1 MTAKEA
7 LNKIN
12 VELGTQ
18 SPVVADLCCIINR
31 ELEEL
36 DRYRLLCYG
45 DLPVNCSTITLP
57 NGIKVTTDTGYI
69 DDLFNN
75 SDVKKWLK
83 TGK

>member
-18 SPVVADLCCIINR
+18 SPVAADLCCIINR

-45 DLPVNCSTITLP
+45 DLPVGCSTITLP
-57 NGIKVTTDTGYI
+57 NGTKVATDTGYI
-69 DDLFNN
+69 DDFFNN

>member
-12 VELGTQ
+12 AAVGTL
-18 SPVVADLCCIINR
+18 SPVAADLCCIINS

-45 DLPVNCSTITLP
+45 DLPSNCSTITLP
-57 NGIKVTTDTGYI
+57 NGIKVTADTGYI

>member
-1 MTAKEA
+1 MTAKDA

-12 VELGTQ
+12 VEAGT
-18 SPVVADLCCIINR
+18 VNLKIGCLCDIIKK

-45 DLPVNCSTITLP
+45 DLPCTSSTITLP

-69 DDLFNN
+69 DDFFNN
-75 SDVKKWLK
+75 SDVKKWLNTAK
-83 TGK
+83 

>member
-7 LNKIN
+7 LSKLDLNIG
-12 VELGTQ
+12 EI
-18 SPVVADLCCIINR
+18 SPTAHTLCSIISK

-45 DLPVNCSTITLP
+45 DLPVNCSTITLH

-69 DDLFNN
+69 DDFFNN

-83 TGK
+83 TGE

>member
-12 VELGTQ
+12 VELGTE

-83 TGK
+83 TGE

>member
-7 LNKIN
+7 LNKLN
-12 VELGTQ
+12 VEIGTL
-18 SPVVADLCCIINR
+18 SPVAADLCCIINR

-57 NGIKVTTDTGYI
+57 NGITVTTDTGYI

>member
-7 LNKIN
+7 LNKLDLNIG
-12 VELGTQ
+12 EI
-18 SPVVADLCCIINR
+18 SPTAHTLCSVISK

-45 DLPVNCSTITLP
+45 DLPSSMSDITLP
-57 NGIKVTTDTGYI
+57 NGYKARTDVGYVI
-69 DDLFNN
+69 ELFR
-75 SDVKKWLK
+75 DKHVKEWLE

>member
-12 VELGTQ
+12 AAVGTL
-18 SPVVADLCCIINR
+18 SPVAADLCCIINS

-45 DLPVNCSTITLP
+45 DLPVSCSTITLP
-57 NGIKVTTDTGYI
+57 NGIKVSTDTGYI

>member
-12 VELGTQ
+12 AAVGTL
-18 SPVVADLCCIINR
+18 SPVAADLCCIINR

-75 SDVKKWLK
+75 SDVKEWLK

>member
-12 VELGTQ
+12 AAVGTL
-18 SPVVADLCCIINR
+18 SPVAADLCCIINR

-57 NGIKVTTDTGYI
+57 NGIKVATDTGYI

>member
-12 VELGTQ
+12 AAVGTL
-18 SPVVADLCCIINR
+18 SPVAADLCSIINR

-45 DLPVNCSTITLP
+45 DLTANCSTILSLTLSRP
-57 NGIKVTTDTGYI
+57 
-69 DDLFNN
+69 
-75 SDVKKWLK
+75 
-83 TGK
+83 

>member
-12 VELGTQ
+12 AAVGTL
-18 SPVVADLCCIINR
+18 SPVAADLCCIINR

-57 NGIKVTTDTGYI
+57 NGIKDTTDTGYI

-83 TGK
+83 IGK

>member
-7 LNKIN
+7 LNKLNLNIG
-12 VELGTQ
+12 EI
-18 SPVVADLCCIINR
+18 SPTAHNLCKIISK

-45 DLPVNCSTITLP
+45 DLPVDCSTITLP
-57 NGIKVTTDTGYI
+57 NGIKVIADTGYI

-75 SDVKKWLK
+75 SDVKRWLK

>member
-7 LNKIN
+7 LRRIN
-12 VELGTQ
+12 LAFGNLR
-18 SPVVADLCCIINR
+18 PVAADLCCIINR

-45 DLPVNCSTITLP
+45 NLKCTCSTITLP
-57 NGIKVTTDTGYI
+57 NSIEVPADTGYI
-69 DDLFNN
+69 DDFFNN

-83 TGK
+83 TGE

>member
-7 LNKIN
+7 LIKIN
-12 VELGTQ
+12 AEVGTR
-18 SPVVADLCCIINR
+18 SPIIADLCCIINR

-36 DRYRLLCYG
+36 NRYRLLCYG
-45 DLPVNCSTITLP
+45 DLPATCSTITLP
-57 NGIKVTTDTGYI
+57 NGIKVVTDTGYI
-69 DDLFNN
+69 NDLFNN

>member
-7 LNKIN
+7 LNKLN
-12 VELGTQ
+12 VEIGTL
-18 SPVVADLCCIINR
+18 SPVVSDLCCIINR

-45 DLPVNCSTITLP
+45 DLPVSCSTITLP
-57 NGIKVTTDTGYI
+57 NGIKVTADTGYI
-69 DDLFNN
+69 DDRFNN

>member
-12 VELGTQ
+12 VEIGTQ
-18 SPVVADLCCIINR
+18 SPVVADLCSIINR

-36 DRYRLLCYG
+36 DRYKLLCYG
-45 DLPVNCSTITLP
+45 GLPVNCSTITLP

-83 TGK
+83 IGE

>member
-7 LNKIN
+7 LNKLN
-12 VELGTQ
+12 VEIGTL
-18 SPVVADLCCIINR
+18 SPVVSDLCCIINR

-45 DLPVNCSTITLP
+45 DLTANCSTITLP

>member
-57 NGIKVTTDTGYI
+57 NGIKVATDTGYI
-69 DDLFNN
+69 DDFFNN
-75 SDVKKWLK
+75 SDVKKMVENK
-83 TGK
+83 

>member
-12 VELGTQ
+12 VEIGTQ
-18 SPVVADLCCIINR
+18 SPVAADLCCIINR

-36 DRYRLLCYG
+36 DRYKLLCYG
-45 DLPVNCSTITLP
+45 DLPSSMSDITLP
-57 NGIKVTTDTGYI
+57 NGYKARTDVGYVI
-69 DDLFNN
+69 ELFR
-75 SDVKKWLK
+75 DKHVKEWLE

>member
-12 VELGTQ
+12 IAVGIS
-18 SPVVADLCCIINR
+18 SPVAADLCCIINR

-36 DRYRLLCYG
+36 DRYRLFCYG
-45 DLPVNCSTITLP
+45 DLPVDCSTITLP
-57 NGIKVTTDTGYI
+57 NGIKVTTDTGCI

-75 SDVKKWLK
+75 SDVKRWLK

>member
-7 LNKIN
+7 LNKLN
-12 VELGTQ
+12 VEIGTL
-18 SPVVADLCCIINR
+18 SPVVSDLGCIINR
-31 ELEEL
+31 EVEEL

-45 DLPVNCSTITLP
+45 DLPVSCSAITLP

>member
-36 DRYRLLCYG
+36 DYFVMEIFLLT
-45 DLPVNCSTITLP
+45 VQQ
-57 NGIKVTTDTGYI
+57 
-69 DDLFNN
+69 
-75 SDVKKWLK
+75 
-83 TGK
+83 

>member
-12 VELGTQ
+12 VEIGTL
-18 SPVVADLCCIINR
+18 SPVVSDLCSIINR

-45 DLPVNCSTITLP
+45 DLPATCSAITLP
-57 NGIKVTTDTGYI
+57 NGIKVSTDTGYI

>member
-7 LNKIN
+7 LNKLN
-12 VELGTQ
+12 VEIGTK
-18 SPVVADLCCIINR
+18 
-31 ELEEL
+31 
-36 DRYRLLCYG
+36 Y
-45 DLPVNCSTITLP
+45 
-57 NGIKVTTDTGYI
+57 KVTTDTGYI

>member
-12 VELGTQ
+12 VEIGTQ
-18 SPVVADLCCIINR
+18 SPVIADLCCIINR

-45 DLPVNCSTITLP
+45 DLPVSCSTITLP
-57 NGIKVTTDTGYI
+57 NGIKVATDTGYI
-69 DDLFNN
+69 DDFFNKKE
-75 SDVKKWLK
+75 VKIWLK

>member
-12 VELGTQ
+12 AAVGTL
-18 SPVVADLCCIINR
+18 SPVAADLCCIINR

-36 DRYRLLCYG
+36 DRYRSLCYG
-45 DLPVNCSTITLP
+45 DLPVSCSTITLP
-57 NGIKVTTDTGYI
+57 NGIKVTADTGYI

>member
-36 DRYRLLCYG
+36 DRYRLLCYE

-83 TGK
+83 TGE

>member
-18 SPVVADLCCIINR
+18 SPAVADLCCIINR

-45 DLPVNCSTITLP
+45 DLLVSCSTITLP
-57 NGIKVTTDTGYI
+57 NGIKVSTDTGYI